1 MFVLVLVL
9 LLLIAS
15 IVLGQ
20 LNTQTI
26 DFNFFGIMLHG
37 VPLSVLLLICLLV
50 GVILTY
56 LSFTIKNLIL
66 KNKLEH
72 ERKEVQALSQR
83 EIKLKNELKAL
94 EAKVSAKENLFECI
108 EEKEAANDE
117 KEQQ

>member
-9 LLLIAS
+9 LLLIVS

-37 VPLSVLLLICLLV
+37 IPLSVLLLTCLLI
-50 GVILTY
+50 GVVLTY
-56 LSFTIKNLIL
+56 LSFSIKNLIL
-66 KNKLEH
+66 RNKLEQ
-72 ERKEVQALSQR
+72 ERKAVQSLSKR
-83 EIKLKNELKAL
+83 ELKLKEQLKEL
-94 EAKVSAKENLFECI
+94 EQKVKDV
-108 EEKEAANDE
+108 EEVKE